1 MSERLLLRLGSSAEQ
16 PVHWLHWDDAQR
28 QVLDQGQLG
37 ALSDL
42 SQLTPL
48 AIRIPCYALVSNAAV
63 LTTEVQLPNNSRAAR
78 EAIPYQLEEQLCEEI
93 EKLHFATADA
103 VAPGRYPVA
112 VVARSLMDLWQQGL
126 LAAGIPIQKLCVD
139 AQSIALVS
147 GQLQQLQLLDQ
158 TLIRGPEGE
167 SFSFS
172 SDQAESWLTLA
183 ENQLGQNAVA
193 LDQTAAAIEPP
204 INTGLTTLAER
215 FNPDTA
221 IDLLQGNYKLRDP
234 VKQLLRA
241 WKLPAVLLCL
251 MMALEG
257 GQLLWQQQQ
266 LEQQKQQLEQQI
278 SALFSATLP
287 GSRKVNPAAQ
297 LDNERKQLAQRN
309 RGSEFLGLLHKSL
322 PGFKPG
328 RSLSIQDLAYQ
339 AQTQTLILELEA
351 DSHGALE
358 RLIETLSQQGLAAQ
372 IQRSRQQNGQVSAQ
386 ISIKEVL

>member
-1 MSERLLLRLGSSAEQ
+1 MSERLLLRLGSSAEH
-16 PVHWLHWDDAQR
+16 PVYWLHWDDAQR

-93 EKLHFATADA
+93 EKLHFATAEA

-126 LAAGIPIQKLCVD
+126 LTAGLPIQKLCVD

-147 GQLQQLQLLDQ
+147 AQLQQLQLLDQ

-193 LDQTAAAIEPP
+193 LDKTAATEPP
-204 INTGLTTLAER
+204 VNTGLTTLAER
-215 FNPDTA
+215 FDPDTA

-266 LEQQKQQLEQQI
+266 LKQQKQQLEQQI

-297 LDNERKQLAQRN
+297 LDNELKQLAQRN
-309 RGSEFLGLLHKSL
+309 RGSEFLGLLQKSL
-322 PGFKPG
+322 PGFTQDP
-328 RSLSIQDLAYQ
+328 SLSIQDLAYQ
-339 AQTQTLILELEA
+339 AQAQSLILELET
-351 DSHGALE
+351 DSHAGLE

-386 ISIKEVL
+386 ISIKEAL

>member
-204 INTGLTTLAER
+204 IKTGLTTLAER

-257 GQLLWQQQQ
+257 GQLLWQQQ

-297 LDNERKQLAQRN
+297 LDNERKQLAQRS
-309 RGSEFLGLLHKSL
+309 RGSEFLDLLHKSL

-358 RLIETLSQQGLAAQ
+358 RLIETLSQQGLVAQ